1 MDKQTVLTIM
11 DAMAEKIEALTER
24 VEAAEKKL
32 AEQCS
37 CRAWETRLRPDAG
50 DVPQFEDGPFLT
62 RAQTDWLVFGD

>member
-1 MDKQTVLTIM
+1 MMDEPTLAIM

-37 CRAWETRLRPDAG
+37 CKEWETRLRPDAG
-50 DVPQFEDGPFLT
+50 DVAE
-62 RAQTDWLVFGD
+62 